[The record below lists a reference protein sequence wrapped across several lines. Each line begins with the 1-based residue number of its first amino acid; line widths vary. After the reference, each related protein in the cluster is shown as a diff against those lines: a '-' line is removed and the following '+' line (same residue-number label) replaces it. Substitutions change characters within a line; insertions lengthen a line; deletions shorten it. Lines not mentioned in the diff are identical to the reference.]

1 MSEAGA
7 NGFLSGRLQVI
18 AAALLFSTGGA
29 AIKATSFT
37 SWQVAA
43 YRSGLAAVF
52 LALVAFG
59 ARPERQWRVW
69 VLYVA
74 YAATLISFVTANK
87 LTTAANAIFL
97 QSTAPVYLLILG
109 PLLLHEPI
117 RSADLAALL
126 LMAAAMA
133 LFFVGSPAPAAT
145 APDPLAGNIVAAGSG
160 VFWAIV
166 LAGLRY
172 VETRTGGRAGL
183 HTVVFGNLLAFL
195 LCLPLALEGESGSL
209 RDWLIVAYLGFI
221 QIGLAY
227 IFLTR
232 GMRRVPAMQASL
244 LLLAEPALNPVWAW
258 IVHNENPGA
267 WAVGGGALVITATAT
282 LIRRRD

>member
-7 NGFLSGRLQVI
+7 NSFLSGRLQVI

-29 AIKATSFT
+29 AIKAASFT

-43 YRSGLAAVF
+43 YRSGLAAAF

-69 VLYVA
+69 ALYVA

-87 LTTAANAIFL
+87 LTTAAHAIFL

-145 APDPLAGNIVAAGSG
+145 APDPLVGNIVAAGSG

-209 RDWLIVAYLGFI
+209 GDWLIVAYLGFI

-227 IFLTR
+227 ILLTR

-258 IVHNENPGA
+258 IIHNENPGP
-267 WAVGGGALVITATAT
+267 WAVAGGALVITATAT